1 MIQVGGKYLVDK
13 DLDGSCPLKGSV
25 IEIIR
30 VEQSKAQIP
39 GATPTISYSYIMT
52 KGELPAFGIQ
62 RLIYKARGESSAGFS
77 DRSDLC
83 GCLVRMRDINLAK
96 ILGSW

>member
-39 GATPTISYSYIMT
+39 GTTPSTISYSYIMA
-52 KGELPAFGIQ
+52 KGELPV
-62 RLIYKARGESSAGFS
+62 IYKARGESSAGFS